1 MLEKKKI
8 DDFSENKDLGRRLY
22 EYKNLSDYRIKDF
35 STAEIDWPFP
45 DKLLIRSDL
54 QFTDLHLQ

>member
-35 STAEIDWPFP
+35 STAEIDWPFTVHGFA
-45 DKLLIRSDL
+45 
-54 QFTDLHLQ
+54 FTINSTII